1 MTDSVDAGKICS
13 YWQKRLDL
21 ALPGRDVIHDQAPLG
36 LCCEMVVKQQSARV
50 KKKKANSSLATPDIP
65 VGCLRHSLVA
75 AIASAE
81 VHIRSPVVGPIFFI
95 ATGRAGGYFRN
106 VGRGHRYVERIT
118 PDDLVQVRGRR
129 EAGVHEGVDAVD
141 DDLVAAKSALC

>member
-1 MTDSVDAGKICS
+1 MTDSDDAEKIYP

-21 ALPGRDVIHDQAPLG
+21 ALPGRDVIHDQAPVG

-50 KKKKANSSLATPDIP
+50 KKKANSSLVTPDVP

-81 VHIRSPVVGPIFFI
+81 VHIRGPVVGPIFFI
-95 ATGRAGGYFRN
+95 ATGCAGGYLGN
-106 VGRGHRYVERIT
+106 VGRGHRYIERIT

-129 EAGVHEGVDAVD
+129 EAGVDEGVDAVD